1 MREEALMLARMFIF
15 YATAGRLIPLFRLF
29 RRICERIWEL
39 CKLRHAARGMRIL
52 FISLP
57 ACEHRSRPKFAAN
70 GGIKMLHRIPGLRQ
84 DVAANRAEFLRQPGT
99 RARLSRAELSE
110 ERELARAAARDRLIN

>member
-1 MREEALMLARMFIF
+1 MLARMFIF
-15 YATAGRLIPLFRLF
+15 YATAGRLIPLLP
-29 RRICERIWEL
+29 RIWERIWEL

-70 GGIKMLHRIPGLRQ
+70 GGLKC
-84 DVAANRAEFLRQPGT
+84 GT
-99 RARLSRAELSE
+99 AFP
-110 ERELARAAARDRLIN
+110 DYGKT